1 MTFSIVAFSPESKQI
16 GLATASCGLF
26 TGTICPIVCPSGRFI
41 GTSQAFVNRTIKTD
55 ILQILGLSNTI
66 SALDEELRN
75 SDRFF
80 EYRQIG
86 VIGFD
91 GQAYAHTG
99 KETSPVSGHLLGNN
113 FIVLGNMLTNIECLD
128 AMAEEFEKKSGDP
141 LAERLLGALEACQKA
156 GGQKAEGRMLRERA
170 AALLVYEETGACH
183 LNLRVD
189 VDEDAVAALRRNWM
203 AYSVYDQFMVVCEEE
218 PGALV
223 SLEEQDRQ
231 VPHAPSIFKDLTP

>member
-26 TGTICPIVCPSGRFI
+26 TGTICPVICPSGRFI
-41 GTSQAFVNRTIKTD
+41 GTSQAFVNRSIKTD

-66 SALDEELRN
+66 TALDEDLRN
-75 SDRFF
+75 SDRFY

-86 VIGFD
+86 IIGFD

-99 KETSPVSGHLLGNN
+99 KETTQVSGHLLGQNYV
-113 FIVLGNMLTNIECLD
+113 VLGNMLTNIECLD
-128 AMAEEFEKKSGDP
+128 AMAEEFENTVGDP
-141 LAERLLGALEACQKA
+141 LAERLLAALEACQRA
-156 GGQKAEGRMLRERA
+156 GGQKAEGRLLRERA

-189 VDEDAVAALRRNWM
+189 MDEDAVAALRRNWL
-203 AYSVYDQFMVVCEEE
+203 AYKVYDQFMVVCEEE
-218 PGALV
+218 PGALA
-223 SLEEQDRQ
+223 SLEEQDSQ
-231 VPHAPSIFKDLTP
+231 VPYAPSIFREA